1 MTNFMT
7 LRNST
12 LNIFRL
18 SDWIEHTSFIRGKS
32 HDEIPKQR
40 SLGESIA
47 VPTGCMQNARRISRQ
62 SKGEL
67 RLRLRLRLHG
77 MHHLR
82 GHAAHE
88 VDTRTLENL

>member
-1 MTNFMT
+1 VTNFMT
-7 LRNST
+7 LRNPT
-12 LNIFRL
+12 LNIFML

-47 VPTGCMQNARRISRQ
+47 VPTGCMQNAHRISRQ
-62 SKGEL
+62 SKGQ
-67 RLRLRLRLHG
+67 LRLRLHG

-88 VDTRTLENL
+88 ADTRTLENL